1 MHHGNRFRK
10 TTSNWVTDMSK
21 LKIDLMHELFGKG
34 YDGDTCKT
42 CWHLKHHYNHNK
54 SYYKCQCYGETPS
67 EASDWRLKYPSCG
80 LYNKPY
86 ILGRTVME
94 FKKHEGTKR
103 EEAQVKGQMELFDEN
118 LQ

>member
-1 MHHGNRFRK
+1 M
-10 TTSNWVTDMSK
+10 TDMGK

-42 CWHLKHHYNHNK
+42 CCHLKHSINRNR
-54 SYYKCQCYGETPS
+54 SYYKCKCYGVTAS
-67 EASDWRLKYPSCG
+67 ESSDWRLKYPSCG

-86 ILGRTVME
+86 TWGRTVME
-94 FKKHEGTKR
+94 IKKHEGVKK
-103 EEAQVKGQMELFDEN
+103 EDVQVKGQMELFDED

>member
-1 MHHGNRFRK
+1 MQPSG
-10 TTSNWVTDMSK
+10 VTDMGK

-42 CWHLKHHYNHNK
+42 CFHLHDEGYRGR
-54 SYYKCQCYGETPS
+54 SYYKCECYGITAS

-86 ILGRTVME
+86 IGRTVME
-94 FKKHEGTKR
+94 FKKHEGHKR
-103 EEAQVKGQMELFDEN
+103 EEVQVKGQMSFI
-118 LQ
+118 